1 MLSEILKKKGYR
13 FFRGEPFIDREKEIK
28 FLKEFF
34 EDRPRRILF
43 LYGPK
48 STGKTTLIEYVI
60 ENELFND
67 FKLFKSKKY
76 NVKYINFRRKLISNY
91 KSFIDSLV
99 TKEDKSL
106 DEKLSASI
114 NLAIFKLNS
123 EVFEKVKEKEIDLFD
138 ALIDE
143 FKKSIIIDEI

>member
-1 MLSEILKKKGYR
+1 MLSEILSKKGYR
-13 FFRGEPFIDREKEIK
+13 FFRGEPFIDREEEIK
-28 FLKEFF
+28 FLVDFF
-34 EDRPRRILF
+34 EKEPSRILF
-43 LYGPK
+43 LCGPK

-76 NVKYINFRRKLISNY
+76 NVKYINFRRKLISSY